1 MVSLA
6 RRSTVVVAICIPN
19 LCIPNAD
26 IGDGNHPPSAAAA
39 VAAEPFKIA
48 DAAALSALSFASS
61 SAKNLCGVR
70 KKAAGIC
77 IFMVNIYGSVAIE
90 SWQC

>member
-39 VAAEPFKIA
+39 VTAEPFKIA

-61 SAKNLCGVR
+61 SAKNLWSEKEGGR
-70 KKAAGIC
+70 N
-77 IFMVNIYGSVAIE
+77 MYIYG
-90 SWQC
+90 